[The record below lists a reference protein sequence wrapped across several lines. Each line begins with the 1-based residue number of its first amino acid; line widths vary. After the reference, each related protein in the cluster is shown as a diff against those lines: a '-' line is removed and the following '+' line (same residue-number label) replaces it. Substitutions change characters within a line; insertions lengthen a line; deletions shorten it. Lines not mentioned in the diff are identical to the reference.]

1 MDKQDTSDMKVSIK
15 EFAEFVGLKQ
25 SILRYYDEIGLFK
38 PAIRGENNYR
48 YYVLP
53 QIQTIKLIETLRSL
67 NIPLK
72 TIEEIMN
79 KRTPD
84 SMMGL
89 FSEYEIKLNKDLR
102 DLQENLALI
111 HTLRTQIQI
120 GQPQNINELSIR
132 FYDGARISLGPLT
145 DFRPGE
151 SYHRV
156 FSNYYRVARRLRVN
170 LSYPIGGYYD
180 TLQEFLDSPTRP
192 KRFFSL
198 DPNGFD
204 MKSPGNYL
212 SGYSKGNYGEIDDL
226 PQRIAS
232 YIKEKN
238 LKAIGP
244 VYHTYPLSEVSLQ
257 NPDDYVSCVSIR
269 LG

>member
-1 MDKQDTSDMKVSIK
+1 MDNLHDSDLKVSIK

-38 PAIRGENNYR
+38 PAVRGENNYR

-67 NIPLK
+67 DIPLK
-72 TIEEIMN
+72 KIEEIMN
-79 KRTPD
+79 SRTPD

-89 FSEYEIKLNKDLR
+89 FSEYEVKLNKELR
-102 DLQENLALI
+102 ELQENYALI
-111 HTLRTQIQI
+111 HTLRTQIQL
-120 GQPQNINELSIR
+120 GQPPDHKELTVR
-132 FYDGARISLGPLT
+132 FYDGSRIALGPLN
-145 DFRPGE
+145 DFKPGE

-156 FSNYYRVARRLRVN
+156 FSNYYRIARRLRIN

-180 TLQEFLDSPTRP
+180 TFQEFLDSPTRP

-204 MKSPGNYL
+204 TKSPGKYL
-212 SGYSKGNYGEIDDL
+212 SGYSKGYYGVVDDL
-226 PQRIAS
+226 PDRLAE
-232 YIKEKN
+232 YVKAKN
-238 LKAIGP
+238 LKAVGP
-244 VYHTYPLSEVSLQ
+244 VYHTYPLSEVSLL
-257 NPDDYVSCVSIR
+257 NPDDYVSCVSVR